1 MKNIKL
7 IQPVIALVVFMLG
20 LGISLATLNGDL
32 VGYSVDQEMVIFL
45 MGIVISIVSVVGFA
59 KTSMAYFVEK

>member
-7 IQPVIALVVFMLG
+7 IQPVIALTVFMLG

-32 VGYSVDQEMVIFL
+32 VGYSVDQEMAIFL

-59 KTSMAYFVEK
+59 KTSMEYFTAK

>member
-32 VGYSVDQEMVIFL
+32 VGYSVDQEMAIFL